1 MTAGQRS
8 TGGPAH
14 PAGHSTHQRARRLTA
29 EYTSRYD
36 REPDGIWM
44 APGRVN
50 LIGEH
55 TDYNDG
61 FVLPVALDRTTMV
74 AAAARDDGRVRLFS
88 TSEPDPPE
96 IDVAAIAPGAVS
108 GWSAYPLGVL
118 WALREQAVAVPGM
131 DLGIDSDVP
140 TGAGVS
146 SSAAL
151 EGGVALAVADLAG
164 ADLDRTALAQA
175 CRRAENEVVGAPT
188 GVMDQM
194 AALCGRAG
202 HALFLDC
209 RSLAVAQV
217 PLDLAA
223 AGLSLLV
230 IDTRATHALAD
241 GAYGERRDSCA
252 EAAAALGVPALRDAT
267 AEQVAAGL
275 DGVLAR
281 RARHIVTENARV
293 LAVVELL
300 RAGNPAGIGPL
311 LDASHRSMRDDFE
324 ISSPEL
330 DVAVCAARTA
340 GALGAR
346 MTGGGFGGSAIAL
359 TPVAAV
365 PAVGR
370 AVRAAFAAAGFTP
383 PEIFEV
389 SPSDGGRRVR

>member
-1 MTAGQRS
+1 
-8 TGGPAH
+8 
-14 PAGHSTHQRARRLTA
+14 
-29 EYTSRYD
+29 
-36 REPDGIWM
+36 M

-61 FVLPVALDRTTMV
+61 FVLPIALDLTTM
-74 AAAARDDGRVRLFS
+74 AAVSVRDDGIARVFS
-88 TSEPDPPE
+88 TSAPDVAQ

-108 GWSAYPLGVL
+108 GWSAYVFGVL
-118 WALREQAVAVPGM
+118 WALRELGMTVPGL
-131 DLGIDSDVP
+131 DIAIDSNVP
-140 TGAGVS
+140 TGAGLS

-151 EGGVALAVADLAG
+151 EGAVALAIAELTGAG
-164 ADLDRTALAQA
+164 VDRSALAQA

-209 RSLAVAQV
+209 RTLAIEQV
-217 PLDLAA
+217 PLDLGA

-230 IDTRATHALAD
+230 LDTRAKHALVQ
-241 GAYGERRDSCA
+241 GAYAERRASC
-252 EAAAALGVPALRDAT
+252 EQAARRLGVPALRDAT
-267 AEQVAAGL
+267 LEQVEAEL
-275 DGVLAR
+275 DGVVAR

-293 LAVVELL
+293 LQVVKRLD
-300 RAGNPAGIGPL
+300 AGEPAAIGFL
-311 LDASHRSMRDDFE
+311 LDASHVSMRDDFE

-330 DVAVCAARTA
+330 DVAVDAAQAA

-359 TPVAAV
+359 TPVPNV
-365 PAVGR
+365 PAVR
-370 AVRAAFAAAGFTP
+370 LAVTNAFRDAGYAA

-389 SPSDGGRRVR
+389 EPSAGARRVR